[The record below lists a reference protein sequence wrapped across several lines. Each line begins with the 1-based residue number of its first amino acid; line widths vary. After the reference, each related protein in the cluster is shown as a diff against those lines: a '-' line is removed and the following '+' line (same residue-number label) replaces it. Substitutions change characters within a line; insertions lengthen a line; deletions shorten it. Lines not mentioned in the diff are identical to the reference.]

1 MNPAEPSKPRYRFAE
16 FTLSPSTRVL
26 SRGGVELPLIPRY
39 FDLLILLVSRRNEA
53 IHRREILDVVWSDV
67 VVTDGALSQAVR
79 ILRRTLGDDPREPV
93 YIRTVQ
99 RHGYRFVF
107 TDVVEEI
114 DDLPSPKDAVQPPV
128 EHPPAN
134 PDAKEDPYEIALR
147 GLLATDDDED
157 ANGDSARR
165 EAAETLH
172 ALGTTEALARL
183 DRREGHEAARA
194 LLRDTRWDV
203 PASGAVPIVGRPGAV
218 KTLRILFGLRLR
230 RVVRIAGRRWIAGV
244 VGGAVAGLLAG
255 LLGGSVL
262 RFGPGSNA
270 SNVVLVALPLVG
282 ALIGGVAAAGVG
294 AGLSVAEALI
304 RSRRGPALVTLG
316 ALGGGAIGA
325 ATHLLGLWTLEG
337 LFGRDLAPVAGGFEG
352 LVLGGA
358 VGLGYALA
366 TPRAEGGMATPRG
379 ASRLATALIGGVT
392 CAVAGCF
399 LAWAGSHLGALS
411 LDFMAQ
417 SFPGSQVGL
426 NPLARLLGEETP
438 GVVTAIVISSFEGFM
453 FGSGIVLGLT
463 HRPE

>member
-1 MNPAEPSKPRYRFAE
+1 MKPGESSKQRYRFAE
-16 FTLSPSTRVL
+16 FTLSPTRRLL

-39 FDLLILLVSRRNEA
+39 FDLLVLLVARRNEA
-53 IHRREILDVVWSDV
+53 IHRREILDVVWNDV

-79 ILRRTLGDDPREPV
+79 ILRRTLEDDPREPI

-107 TDVVEEI
+107 EDVVCEP
-114 DDLPSPKDAVQPPV
+114 DDLPLPDDGLRSTAAQPAQATD
-128 EHPPAN
+128 ER
-134 PDAKEDPYEIALR
+134 EDPYEAALR
-147 GLLATDDDED
+147 VLLAPELTEGE
-157 ANGDSARR
+157 NGDSTRR

-172 ALGTTEALARL
+172 ALGTSVALARL
-183 DRREGHEAARA
+183 DRRPGYEAARA

-203 PASGAVPIVGRPGAV
+203 PTSGAVPIIGQPGAL
-218 KTLRILFGLRLR
+218 KSLRILFGLRLR
-230 RVVRIAGRRWIAGV
+230 RVVRIAGRRWVAGV
-244 VGGAVAGLLAG
+244 IGGAVAGLVAGLAG
-255 LLGGSVL
+255 GMVL
-262 RFGPGSNA
+262 RYGPGSVA
-270 SNVVLVALPLVG
+270 TNVVLVALPLVG

-304 RSRRGPALVTLG
+304 RSRRGPALVALG
-316 ALGGGAIGA
+316 ALGGGAIGT
-325 ATHLLGLWTLEG
+325 ATHLVGLWTLEG
-337 LFGRDLAPVAGGFEG
+337 LFGRDLAPIAGGFEG

-366 TPRAEGGMATPRG
+366 TPRDEGGMATPRG
-379 ASRLATALIGGVT
+379 ASRLAAALIGGVT
-392 CAVAGCF
+392 CALAGCF

-438 GVVTAIVISSFEGFM
+438 GVLTAIVISGFEGFM
-453 FGSGIVLGLT
+453 FGSGVVSGLT
-463 HRPE
+463 HRPG